1 MMTLFTKLLATI
13 PPEQQVWGE
22 TEDLAVVIFLIA
34 AVILTLALVGLFA
47 FIIMRGN
54 DDPGEEQ

>member
-1 MMTLFTKLLATI
+1 MMTTFMNILSTI
-13 PPEQQVWGE
+13 PPEQQVWGD

-47 FIIMRGN
+47 YIIMRGN